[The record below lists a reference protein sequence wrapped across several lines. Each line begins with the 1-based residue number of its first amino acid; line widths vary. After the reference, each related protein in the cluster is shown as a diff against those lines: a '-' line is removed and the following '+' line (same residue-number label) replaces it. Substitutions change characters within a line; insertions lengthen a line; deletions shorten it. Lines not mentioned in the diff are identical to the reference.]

1 MTRMGM
7 TPAEASA
14 PGPDPGPPEQPA
26 ARTVIAW
33 FAVALAGSAVLGLPA
48 GLIWG
53 EVAPRALLQQVS
65 PGTAEFVNVETSAF
79 IVADGW
85 FCLISAVAGLIT
97 GLLGYRFLL
106 TARTG
111 PRAAERVRGA
121 VAAGLILG
129 GIAGASVM
137 LWVGEQIGLSSYDQH
152 LASSPAGTLFLASLA
167 LGAKSALAFW
177 PLVTAVIILVS
188 EWGTRRSAYLRSED
202 SAAVDD
208 GGT

>member
-1 MTRMGM
+1 MGM

-14 PGPDPGPPEQPA
+14 PGPDPGPPGNAGQPA

-33 FAVALAGSAVLGLPA
+33 FAAALAGSAVLGLPA

-129 GIAGASVM
+129 GIAGALVM
-137 LWVGEQIGLSSYDQH
+137 LLLGEQIGLSAYTQH
-152 LASSPAGTLFLASLA
+152 LASSPAGTLFPASLA

>member
-1 MTRMGM
+1 MGM
-7 TPAEASA
+7 IPARSRA
-14 PGPDPGPPEQPA
+14 PGPGPRQPG
-26 ARTVIAW
+26 ARAVITW
-33 FAVALAGSAVLGLPA
+33 FAVAVAGSALLGLLA

-53 EVAPRALLQQVS
+53 EVAPRVLLQEVS
-65 PGTAEFVNVETSAF
+65 PGTAQFANVETSAF

-85 FCLISAVAGLIT
+85 FCLISAVAGLIA

-106 TARTG
+106 VARTG
-111 PRAAERVRGA
+111 ARTAEGVRAA

-129 GIAGASVM
+129 GIAGGFVM
-137 LWVGEQIGLSSYDQH
+137 LWLGEQIGLSGYDQH
-152 LASSPAGTLFLASLA
+152 LASSPAGTLFPGSLA

-188 EWGTRRSAYLRSED
+188 EWGTHRSAYPSPDD

-208 GGT
+208 

>member
-1 MTRMGM
+1 M
-7 TPAEASA
+7 TPAQASA
-14 PGPDPGPPEQPA
+14 PEPGPSQPG
-26 ARTVIAW
+26 ARAVIAW
-33 FAVALAGSAVLGLPA
+33 FAVAVAGSVVLGLLA

-53 EVAPRALLQQVS
+53 EVAPRALLQEVS

-85 FCLISAVAGLIT
+85 FCLISAVAGLIA

-111 PRAAERVRGA
+111 ARATESVRAAA
-121 VAAGLILG
+121 AAGLILG
-129 GIAGASVM
+129 GIAGGFVM
-137 LWVGEQIGLSSYDQH
+137 LWLGEQIGLSGYDQH
-152 LASSPAGTLFLASLA
+152 LANSPAGTLFPASLA

-188 EWGTRRSAYLRSED
+188 EWSTRRSAYPSGED

-208 GGT
+208 AGT

>member
-1 MTRMGM
+1 MGM
-7 TPAEASA
+7 TPAQASA
-14 PGPDPGPPEQPA
+14 PDSGPRQPG
-26 ARTVIAW
+26 ARAVVAW
-33 FAVALAGSAVLGLPA
+33 FAVALAGSAVLGLLA

-53 EVAPRALLQQVS
+53 EVAPRALLQEVS

-111 PRAAERVRGA
+111 DRAAEGVRA
-121 VAAGLILG
+121 AAAAGLILG
-129 GIAGASVM
+129 GIAGGLVM
-137 LWVGEQIGLSSYDQH
+137 LWIGERVGLSDYDQH
-152 LASSPAGTLFLASLA
+152 LASSPAGTLFPASLA

-188 EWGTRRSAYLRSED
+188 EWGTRRSAYPSTED
-202 SAAVDD
+202 SAVVDD
-208 GGT
+208 AGT